1 MENESSFRQLQS
13 LALAKESN
21 AIWADEYRTAVLDEL
36 DVVAMR
42 PGVPDDG
49 NSDSSNSSVPTQGN
63 SGAVGSMQDNS
74 NELRD
79 MDN

>member
-1 MENESSFRQLQS
+1 
-13 LALAKESN
+13 
-21 AIWADEYRTAVLDEL
+21 
-36 DVVAMR
+36 
-42 PGVPDDG
+42 
-49 NSDSSNSSVPTQGN
+49 VPTQGN